1 MYLFFIR
8 AFNDIDHITPIVW
21 KMRESQYPVA
31 VYCLNPAYDLENDYR
46 IDFLRKLGI
55 EVDHIYKAF
64 DQRLGSLH
72 RVLRSL
78 TFLFFHIHR
87 NIDKGARY
95 RSSNLARKLG
105 NYAERTGLSL
115 YKLCRKLFY
124 GQNWAHDVLE
134 QSGAKLL
141 CFDWVRPKRFV
152 VEVLLQ
158 SAKKMAIPVLSLPH
172 GVFIY
177 TKDLVL
183 SKFREE
189 GRIFDKYNHYD
200 YVIVQNELFKN
211 FISSSGVD
219 RDKILV
225 LGSARYCDE
234 WMKQN
239 NKIIPRIMKHNDKS
253 ENTLKVVFMSTR
265 FAYSI
270 HVERM
275 YRTLD
280 MLSSLNGVEVLIK
293 PHTRTGK
300 EGQFYEN
307 LPLPVVD
314 QISSV
319 ELCGWADVMLVIGS
333 SILIETQVQ
342 KKPVL
347 YLKYLHDN
355 TTLYEE
361 FGACWTIHD
370 EDELKDALLSLQENR
385 KDVPYKDDNVNQFIS
400 EIIYGGPRERDV
412 LKDYV
417 QFIVSCAQD

>member
-1 MYLFFIR
+1 MYLFFVR
-8 AFNDIDHITPIVW
+8 AFNDIDHITPIIW
-21 KMRESQYPVA
+21 KMKESRYPVA
-31 VYCLNPAYDLENDYR
+31 VYCLDPAYDLENDYR
-46 IDFLRKLGI
+46 IDFLRKLDI
-55 EVDHIYKAF
+55 EVDHIYKTF
-64 DQRLGSLH
+64 DQRLGLLH
-72 RVLRSL
+72 RILRSL
-78 TFLFFHIHR
+78 TFLFFHIQR
-87 NIDKGARY
+87 SIDKNARY

-105 NYAERTGLSL
+105 KYAARAGLSL
-115 YKLCRKLFY
+115 YKLSRKVFY
-124 GQNWAHDVLE
+124 GQAWADDVLE
-134 QSGAKLL
+134 QSGATVL

-152 VEVLLQ
+152 VEALLQ
-158 SAKKMAIPVLSLPH
+158 SAKSMAIPVLSLPH

-219 RDKILV
+219 RDKIVV

-234 WMKQN
+234 WMRQN
-239 NKIIPRIMKHNDKS
+239 NKILPRVMKHND
-253 ENTLKVVFMSTR
+253 ENANTLKVVFMSTR

-270 HVERM
+270 HVKRM

-280 MLSSLNGVEVLIK
+280 ILSNIDGIEVLIK

-342 KKPVL
+342 RKPVL

-370 EDELKDALLSLQENR
+370 EDELKEAILSLQEDR
-385 KDVPYKDDNVNQFIS
+385 KNVPYNDENVNHFIS

-412 LKDYV
+412 LKDYL